1 MIVIGLTGG
10 IATGKSEVARILQGL
25 GAVII
30 DADQVGHQAY
40 TPHSETWDELVKA
53 FGSGILQPDGN
64 IDRGKLGAIVFS
76 DPSRLDQ
83 LNRIMHPRMAKMVS
97 DRIENLRESE
107 PPAVVLEAA
116 VLFEAGWES
125 LVDEVWTTETPVQS
139 AVDRLMARN
148 GLADDDARKRISSQ
162 MSAQERAA
170 RSQVVV
176 DNSGD
181 LPRLNT
187 LVESL
192 WNSRVKEKVGKE

>member
-10 IATGKSEVARILQGL
+10 IATGKSEVARILQRL

-40 TPHSETWDELVKA
+40 TPHSETWDEVVKA

-64 IDRGKLGAIVFS
+64 IDRGTLGAIVFS
-76 DPSRLDQ
+76 DPRRLDQ

-97 DRIENLRESE
+97 ERIENLRESD

-139 AVDRLMARN
+139 AVDRLIARN
-148 GLADDDARKRISSQ
+148 GLAEDDARKRISSQ
-162 MSAQERAA
+162 MSAQERVA

>member
-30 DADQVGHQAY
+30 DADQVGHKAY
-40 TPHSETWDELVKA
+40 TPHSETWDEVVKA

-64 IDRGKLGAIVFS
+64 IDRRKLGAIVFS

-97 DRIENLRESE
+97 DRIENLRESD